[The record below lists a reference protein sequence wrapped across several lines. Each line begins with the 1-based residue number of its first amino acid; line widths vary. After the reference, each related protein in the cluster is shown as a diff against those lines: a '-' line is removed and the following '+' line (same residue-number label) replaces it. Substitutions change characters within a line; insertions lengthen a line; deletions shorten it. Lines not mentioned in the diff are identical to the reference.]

1 MEEKKTFDKNSIIGF
16 TLVALILIWMMYM
29 NPTED
34 IVPEETKTEQVESTP
49 QEKPSLDKVKNTPEI
64 AQGSNSSLQDSVKN
78 ELARREYG
86 AFAYSAIKDF
96 AIEDAT
102 TNIENEVI
110 ELEVSNKGGQIVE
123 AKMKQHDT
131 YKGEPIFLIKDG
143 NASFNISFEASDG
156 RTYNTRD
163 LYFEPSLS
171 SENGNQTLSMKAK
184 VSEVEFLEFFYEL
197 KPDDYMMNFRI
208 RSQGLSNI
216 ISSETADL
224 KWEVKALRKAK
235 SISYENRY
243 TEIVYLYENDK
254 DDYTGQGDEAVE
266 EDEQIE
272 WVAFK
277 QHFFTS
283 VLLTDTPFSS
293 GKMTSRNL
301 VQDEQVDTLYTKNFL
316 AEVPLKLNNGEFS
329 ESMNWYHGPS
339 DFKILSDYERSLDEI
354 VPLGWGL
361 FGWINRYIF
370 IPFFTFLS
378 SSLPSYGLAIIV
390 MTIVVRI
397 VLSPITYK
405 SYLSQAKMKV
415 LKPEINEINEKY
427 KDNAMKK
434 QQETMKLYSKTGVS
448 PLAGC
453 IPALLQIPVFYAL
466 FQFFPSAFDLRQKG
480 FLWADDLSSYDV
492 IFEWDTYIPLVS
504 WAYGNHVSLFPILAS
519 VAIFFYTQMTAGQN
533 MQQSSQPGM
542 PNMKVIMYFAPFVM
556 LIFFNNYA
564 SGLSLYYFIS
574 NLITIGIMLVIKH
587 VIIDD
592 KKILAKIEEKK
603 KKPKKKKGKL
613 GRKFQEIMEQA
624 AEQQKK
630 KQNEKEDNSKG
641 GNKKID
647 KK

>member
-1 MEEKKTFDKNSIIGF
+1 MEDKKTFDKNSIIGF
-16 TLVALILIWMMYM
+16 TLIGLILILFMYL
-29 NPTED
+29 NPTEEV
-34 IVPEETKTEQVESTP
+34 VPEDKSTEQVETTPQKNPELSNTQSTP
-49 QEKPSLDKVKNTPEI
+49 SPAETLS
-64 AQGSNSSLQDSVKN
+64 SSLQDSVN
-78 ELARREYG
+78 AELAKREYG
-86 AFAYSAIKDF
+86 AFAYSAVKDF
-96 AIEDAT
+96 AKDDAVT
-102 TNIENEVI
+102 TIENEVL
-110 ELEVSNKGGQIVE
+110 ELQISNKGGQIVE

-131 YKGEPIFLIKDG
+131 YKGNPVYLIKDG
-143 NASFNISFEASDG
+143 NASFNISFEANDG
-156 RTYNTRD
+156 RTYNTSD
-163 LYFEPSLS
+163 LYFEPNLS
-171 SENGNQTLSMKAK
+171 TENGNPTLSMRAK
-184 VSEVEFLEFFYEL
+184 VSDVEYLEFYYGLESE
-197 KPDDYMMNFRI
+197 DYMINFGI
-208 RSQGLSNI
+208 RSQGLSEV
-216 ISSETADL
+216 ISSDNANL
-224 KWEVKALRKAK
+224 SWEVKALRKAK

-243 TEIVYLYENDK
+243 TEIVYLYEDEK
-254 DDYTGQGDEAVE
+254 DDYTGQGDEAIE
-266 EDEQIE
+266 EDKLIE
-272 WVAFK
+272 WIAFK

-283 VLLTDTPFSS
+283 ILLTDTPFSE

-301 VQDEQVDTLYTKNFL
+301 VQDEQVDTLFTKNFL
-316 AEVPLKLNNGEFS
+316 AEVPLKLKNGEFS
-329 ESMNWYHGPS
+329 ESLNWYHGPT
-339 DFKILSDYERSLDEI
+339 DFKILSDYDRQLDEI

-370 IPFFTFLS
+370 IPFFGFLS

-480 FLWADDLSSYDV
+480 FLWAEDLSSYDV
-492 IFEWDTYIPLVS
+492 IYEWDTYIPLVS

-542 PNMKVIMYFAPFVM
+542 PNMKVIMYFAPLVM

-587 VIIDD
+587 VIIDEN
-592 KKILAKIEEKK
+592 KILAKIEEKK
-603 KKPKKKKGKL
+603 KKPKKKGKL
-613 GRKFQEIMEQA
+613 GKKFQEIMDQA

-630 KQNEKEDNSKG
+630 KQSEKEDTKK